1 MPLHPFGGVG
11 GTASGPTDGMP
22 PGRITRTVTPFLVL
36 KIFFEWAITTN
47 CGADS
52 VWNDR
57 DNSAKVPVENR
68 RFDYVND
75 AKAAFD

>member
-1 MPLHPFGGVG
+1 MFDRP
-11 GTASGPTDGMP
+11 ASGPCQGGP
-22 PGRITRTVTPFLVL
+22 PRRGTRTVTLFLVL
-36 KIFFEWAITTN
+36 EIFFEWAITTN